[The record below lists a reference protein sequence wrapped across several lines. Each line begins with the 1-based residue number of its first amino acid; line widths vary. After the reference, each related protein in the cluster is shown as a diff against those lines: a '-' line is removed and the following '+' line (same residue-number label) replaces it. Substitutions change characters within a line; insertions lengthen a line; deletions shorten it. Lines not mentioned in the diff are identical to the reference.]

1 MNVRTPVIALHFS
14 HIWEKYNAITYMFFR
29 LLQFV
34 MILFGYFLFGFIFG
48 HLSVHFWSQH
58 EQFSWWAFPVPVELK
73 DTGTHTREWE
83 DHTFAIRTNT
93 FGSWNQYILHLGQI
107 HLAIGTN
114 TFYYWDK
121 LIFWLGQIWTNT
133 FCYFGACALKDTG

>member
-1 MNVRTPVIALHFS
+1 MFIGKLITCQLFLKCVIDTCYRTALWMSETQLLALHFF
-14 HIWEKYNAITYMFFR
+14 NMFFL

-34 MILFGYFLFGFIFG
+34 LILFGYFLFGFIFG

-83 DHTFAIRTNT
+83 DHTFAIRTNI
-93 FGSWNQYILHLGQI
+93 FCIWSKYILQSGQI
-107 HLAIGTN
+107 FFAIGTN
-114 TFYYWDK
+114 TVYTWDK
-121 LIFWLGQIWTNT
+121 YI
-133 FCYFGACALKDTG
+133 